1 MEARVTFIANLRATK
16 CELFEKTSVTMEW
29 IKTEFTGNFTGKGE
43 GDSVVFLRMERV
55 FFIVQ

>member
-1 MEARVTFIANLRATK
+1 MEI
-16 CELFEKTSVTMEW
+16 
-29 IKTEFTGNFTGKGE
+29 TGNFTGKGE